1 MSKRYTYQYVCFDIR
16 NKGEIDFANKQLTE
30 LAQQGYDLEWSITEN
45 RNEGMSDIRLNKLR
59 KEIK

>member
-16 NKGEIDFANKQLTE
+16 DKEEIDLANTMLEK
-30 LAQQGYDLEWSITEN
+30 LAYDGYDLEMSVTEN